1 MIQSVLINKNINTLP
16 SSINYLKK
24 NNLIIDMTPKNF
36 ITKNYYRFRQIDPIL
51 LKNYK
56 FKIITI
62 DKKKDIKCVMAY
74 K

>member
-1 MIQSVLINKNINTLP
+1 MSP
-16 SSINYLKK
+16 KK
-24 NNLIIDMTPKNF
+24 F
-36 ITKNYYRFRQIDPIL
+36 ITKNYYRFRQIDPKL

>member
-16 SSINYLKK
+16 FSINYLKK
-24 NNLIIDMTPKNF
+24 NNLIIDMSPKKF
-36 ITKNYYRFRQIDPIL
+36 ITKNYYRFRQIDPKL

>member
-24 NNLIIDMTPKNF
+24 NNLIIDMSPKNF
-36 ITKNYYRFRQIDPIL
+36 ITKTYYRFRQIDPKL

-62 DKKKDIKCVMAY
+62 DKKKI
-74 K
+74 

>member
-24 NNLIIDMTPKNF
+24 NNLIIDMSPKNF
-36 ITKNYYRFRQIDPIL
+36 ITKNYYRFRQIDPKL
-51 LKNYK
+51 FKNYK

>member
-24 NNLIIDMTPKNF
+24 NNLIIDMTPKKF
-36 ITKNYYRFRQIDPIL
+36 ITKNYYRFRQIDPKL

-62 DKKKDIKCVMAY
+62 DKKRY
-74 K
+74 KMCNGL

>member
-24 NNLIIDMTPKNF
+24 NNLIIDMSPKNF

-62 DKKKDIKCVMAY
+62 DKIRY
-74 K
+74 KMCNGI